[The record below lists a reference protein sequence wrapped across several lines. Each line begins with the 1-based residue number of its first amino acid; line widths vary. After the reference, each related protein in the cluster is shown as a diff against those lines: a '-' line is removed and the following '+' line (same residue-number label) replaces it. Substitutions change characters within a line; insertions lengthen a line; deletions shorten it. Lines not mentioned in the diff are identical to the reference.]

1 MTKSKST
8 ANNAMEVAP
17 KVPTLENDAS
27 TTISL
32 GKETSPV
39 ISTTSSSTIPTTTSS
54 IHMEAIPATESSAH
68 AVKESTAANKDITP
82 ASKEA
87 SSATSVQDFVKP
99 KVVDKIFDLP
109 VVHDTY
115 DALVRFS
122 TPLSPY
128 VEKVGALA
136 FVVDQALDFKAGL
149 ESKAPEIV
157 KTSYS
162 TALNKVAT
170 VAVSLDTSLCSGVD
184 KLVEK
189 VPALKQAT
197 PALYNS
203 TRESISSYAT
213 LVATYVASFTI
224 AQVALKAADIG
235 LETSDGLLK
244 WTGNEKVDPI
254 LMGLRKVRS
263 EATSLRKEGV
273 NLNGTEKAKV
283 LEEATLLGAL
293 MEIFC
298 LGFYYNQVEKSEVKA
313 LPEMDR
319 EADIA
324 STFPAKAPSLP
335 AL

>member
-1 MTKSKST
+1 MTKSKSI

-17 KVPTLENDAS
+17 KVPTSDNDAS

-39 ISTTSSSTIPTTTSS
+39 ISTTSSTTPTITSS
-54 IHMEAIPATESSAH
+54 SHMGAIPATENSAH
-68 AVKESTAANKDITP
+68 AMKESTAFKDLTP
-82 ASKEA
+82 APKEA
-87 SSATSVQDFVKP
+87 SSATPVQDFVKP
-99 KVVDKIFDLP
+99 KVVDKILDLP

-149 ESKAPEIV
+149 ESKAPEMV

-170 VAVSLDTSLCSGVD
+170 AAVSLDTSLCFGVD

-189 VPALKQAT
+189 VPALKQTT

-273 NLNGTEKAKV
+273 NLNGTEKARV

-293 MEIFC
+293 MEIFG

-313 LPEMDR
+313 SPKMDG
-319 EADIA
+319 EAGIA
-324 STFPAKAPSLP
+324 ASLPAKAPSLP

>member
-1 MTKSKST
+1 
-8 ANNAMEVAP
+8 MEVAP
-17 KVPTLENDAS
+17 KDPTSDNDAS
-27 TTISL
+27 TTISR

-68 AVKESTAANKDITP
+68 VVKESTAANKDITP

-87 SSATSVQDFVKP
+87 SSATSNQDFVKL

-109 VVHDTY
+109 VVHDT
-115 DALVRFS
+115 LVRFS
-122 TPLSPY
+122 TSLSPY

-136 FVVDQALDFKAGL
+136 FVVDQALDFKACL

-170 VAVSLDTSLCSGVD
+170 AAVSLDTSLCSGVD

-197 PALYNS
+197 PALYYS

-254 LMGLRKVRS
+254 LMGLR
-263 EATSLRKEGV
+263 
-273 NLNGTEKAKV
+273 
-283 LEEATLLGAL
+283 
-293 MEIFC
+293 
-298 LGFYYNQVEKSEVKA
+298 
-313 LPEMDR
+313 
-319 EADIA
+319 
-324 STFPAKAPSLP
+324 
-335 AL
+335 

>member
-1 MTKSKST
+1 MTKSEST

-17 KVPTLENDAS
+17 KVPTSNNVIS
-27 TTISL
+27 TTTSL

-39 ISTTSSSTIPTTTSS
+39 ISTTTSSTAPTTTSS
-54 IHMEAIPATESSAH
+54 SHKEAIPATENSAH
-68 AVKESTAANKDITP
+68 AAKESTAVKDSTSAP
-82 ASKEA
+82 KEA

-99 KVVDKIFDLP
+99 KVVDKIFNLP
-109 VVHDTY
+109 VVLDTY
-115 DALVRFS
+115 DALVRLS
-122 TPLSPY
+122 SPLSPY

-149 ESKAPEIV
+149 KSKVPEMV
-157 KTSYS
+157 KTGYS
-162 TALNKVAT
+162 TALTKVAT
-170 VAVSLDTSLCSGVD
+170 VADSLDTSLCSGVD
-184 KLVEK
+184 NLVEK

-273 NLNGTEKAKV
+273 SLNGSEKARV

-293 MEIFC
+293 MEIFG
-298 LGFYYNQVEKSEVKA
+298 LGFYYNQGEKSEVKA
-313 LPEMDR
+313 SPEMDG
-319 EADIA
+319 AAGIA
-324 STFPAKAPSLP
+324 ATLPVKATSVPVL
-335 AL
+335 

>member
-1 MTKSKST
+1 MG
-8 ANNAMEVAP
+8 NNAMEVAP
-17 KVPTLENDAS
+17 KVPTSDNDAS
-27 TTISL
+27 TTISR

-39 ISTTSSSTIPTTTSS
+39 ISTTTSSTIPTTTSS

-87 SSATSVQDFVKP
+87 SSATSNQDFVKL

-109 VVHDTY
+109 VGHDTY

-128 VEKVGALA
+128 IEKVGALA
-136 FVVDQALDFKAGL
+136 FVVDQALDFKACL
-149 ESKAPEIV
+149 ESKAPEMV

-170 VAVSLDTSLCSGVD
+170 AAVSLDTSLCSGVD

-224 AQVALKAADIG
+224 AQVALKAVDFG

-263 EATSLRKEGV
+263 EATYLRKEGV
-273 NLNGTEKAKV
+273 NLNGTEKARV
-283 LEEATLLGAL
+283 LEEATLLGAV
-293 MEIFC
+293 MEIFG
-298 LGFYYNQVEKSEVKA
+298 LGFYYNQVEKGEVKA
-313 LPEMDR
+313 SPEMDG
-319 EADIA
+319 EAGIA
-324 STFPAKAPSLP
+324 ATFPAEAPSLP

>member
-1 MTKSKST
+1 MTKSKSS

-17 KVPTLENDAS
+17 KVPTSDKNAS

-32 GKETSPV
+32 GQETSSV
-39 ISTTSSSTIPTTTSS
+39 ISTTTSSTSLTTTSS
-54 IHMEAIPATESSAH
+54 TRKEAIPATENSAH
-68 AVKESTAANKDITP
+68 AAKESTAAVKDSIT

-87 SSATSVQDFVKP
+87 SSTTSVPDFVKP

-115 DALVRFS
+115 DALVRLS

-128 VEKVGALA
+128 VQKVGALA
-136 FVVDQALDFKAGL
+136 FVVDQAFDLKAGL
-149 ESKAPEIV
+149 VSKAPELV

-170 VAVSLDTSLCSGVD
+170 AAVSLDTSLCSGVD

-203 TRESISSYAT
+203 TRECISGYAT

-273 NLNGTEKAKV
+273 NLNGTEKARV

-293 MEIFC
+293 MEIFGV
-298 LGFYYNQVEKSEVKA
+298 GFYYNQVEKSEVKA
-313 LPEMDR
+313 SPEMDG
-319 EADIA
+319 EAVVA
-324 STFPAKAPSLP
+324 ATLSAKAPSVPVL
-335 AL
+335 

>member
-1 MTKSKST
+1 MG
-8 ANNAMEVAP
+8 NAMEVAP
-17 KVPTLENDAS
+17 KVPTSDNNTS

-32 GKETSPV
+32 GKETSSV
-39 ISTTSSSTIPTTTSS
+39 NSTTTSS
-54 IHMEAIPATESSAH
+54 TAPTTISSTHKEAIPATENSAH
-68 AVKESTAANKDITP
+68 AAKESTAAVKDSIT
-82 ASKEA
+82 ASKE
-87 SSATSVQDFVKP
+87 SSSTTSVPDFVKP

-115 DALVRFS
+115 NALVRLS

-136 FVVDQALDFKAGL
+136 FVVDQALDLKAGL
-149 ESKAPEIV
+149 ESKAPELV
-157 KTSYS
+157 KISYS

-170 VAVSLDTSLCSGVD
+170 AAVSLDTSLCSGVD

-189 VPALKQAT
+189 VPTLKQAT

-224 AQVALKAADIG
+224 TQVALKAADIG

-263 EATSLRKEGV
+263 EASSLRKEGV
-273 NLNGTEKAKV
+273 NLNGTEKARV

-293 MEIFC
+293 LEIFG
-298 LGFYYNQVEKSEVKA
+298 LGSYYNQVEKSEVKA
-313 LPEMDR
+313 SPEMDG
-319 EADIA
+319 EAVIA
-324 STFPAKAPSLP
+324 TTLPAKAPPVPVL
-335 AL
+335 